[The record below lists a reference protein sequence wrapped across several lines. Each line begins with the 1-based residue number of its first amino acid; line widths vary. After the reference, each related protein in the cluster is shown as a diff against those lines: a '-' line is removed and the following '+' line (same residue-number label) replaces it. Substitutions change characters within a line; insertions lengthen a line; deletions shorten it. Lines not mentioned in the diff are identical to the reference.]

1 MRPLIV
7 FALAALAGLLM
18 AYSWFAPA
26 ERGGHARRPVELP
39 VIEAVVPAQ
48 PVDVKPAE
56 EVSSPDPLDAL
67 LAEEAPA
74 LGPAGV
80 APSQEEAAPE
90 PVEAAARSESQES
103 DAPRPAPPPV
113 AAEPTPPS
121 PAPTPDQGVT
131 PRQRGRIARATFT
144 SAVVNREPVDSIDRL
159 PNDSSRMFFFTEF
172 HFMEGQTLTHR
183 WEYNGHV
190 LHEVVFEVGG
200 PRWRVYSFKDLR
212 WAWLGE
218 WTVSV
223 VDPDGQ
229 VLETK
234 SFRYVGAA
242 EVAAPSEPGAATGWV
257 PLRAQ

>member
-1 MRPLIV
+1 MRPLAV

-18 AYSWFAPA
+18 AYFWFAPA
-26 ERGGHARRPVELP
+26 ERGGHPRTQRTHGGVES
-39 VIEAVVPAQ
+39 PAQ

-56 EVSSPDPLDAL
+56 EVSPPDPLDAL

-183 WEYNGHV
+183 WEYDGQV
-190 LHEVVFEVGG
+190 QSEVVFEVGG

-212 WAWLGE
+212 PAWLGE
-218 WTVSV
+218 WAVSV
-223 VDPDGQ
+223 VIPGGQ

-234 SFRYVGAA
+234 SFGGGPESPRDLV
-242 EVAAPSEPGAATGWV
+242 VD
-257 PLRAQ
+257 